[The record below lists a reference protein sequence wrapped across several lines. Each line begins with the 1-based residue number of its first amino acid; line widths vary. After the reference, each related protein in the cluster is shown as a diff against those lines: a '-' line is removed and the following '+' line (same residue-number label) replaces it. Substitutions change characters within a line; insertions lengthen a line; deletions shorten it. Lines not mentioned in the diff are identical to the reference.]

1 VYNNPPITLLV
12 YTTKKNIKEKAILD
26 TRTSIMSDIKDT
38 QEEVGRAYKI
48 LWSKLDNLLEQFRM
62 DTLVDLEEETLTKL
76 MIEDVETRR
85 SLIMKSIELVEEIDK
100 EVLEKKYYKSI
111 LIDLIGQGLHIT
123 SKAHPKDK

>member
-12 YTTKKNIKEKAILD
+12 YTTKKNIKEKVILD
-26 TRTSIMSDIKDT
+26 TKRSIMSDIKDT
-38 QEEVGRAYKI
+38 QEEVGRSYKI
-48 LWSKLDNLLEQFRM
+48 LWSTSDNLLEQFRM

-100 EVLEKKYYKSI
+100 EVLEKNIINLFKLISLAKDSI
-111 LIDLIGQGLHIT
+111 
-123 SKAHPKDK
+123 

>member
-1 VYNNPPITLLV
+1 
-12 YTTKKNIKEKAILD
+12 
-26 TRTSIMSDIKDT
+26 MSDIKDT

-48 LWSKLDNLLEQFRM
+48 LWSTSDNLLEQFRM

-111 LIDLIGQGLHIT
+111 QIDLIGQGLHIT
-123 SKAHPKDK
+123 RKAHPKDK

>member
-26 TRTSIMSDIKDT
+26 TRTSIMSNIKDT

-48 LWSKLDNLLEQFRM
+48 LWSTSDNLLEQFRM

-111 LIDLIGQGLHIT
+111 QIDLIGQGLHIT
-123 SKAHPKDK
+123 RKTHPKDK